1 MFDIVMKKVFLAKM
15 NQYSITIRRLF
26 VVVVVVQIT
35 SKTIFTN
42 RLHYFEKKNCNKD
55 SFMARK
61 SFTVTSKLNSFN
73 IKKNSFAKLFQ
84 LPVITR
90 FFTRTTTLWL

>member
-42 RLHYFEKKNCNKD
+42 RLHYFEKKI
-55 SFMARK
+55 
-61 SFTVTSKLNSFN
+61 V
-73 IKKNSFAKLFQ
+73 IKI
-84 LPVITR
+84 V
-90 FFTRTTTLWL
+90 LWLEKVSQ